1 MPRDVKLKRS
11 LAQEKRTADQ
21 YNGARVPMSGATWHS
36 KNDVRTDDL
45 LIENKRT
52 DNVSSIT
59 IKAKDLEELDRH
71 ACQEG
76 RQGIL
81 QFDLNG
87 REYVILRSGFARE
100 LLGLDG

>member
-1 MPRDVKLKRS
+1 MPLDAKLKKAA
-11 LAQEKRTADQ
+11 AQEKRTAGQ
-21 YNGARVPMSGATWHS
+21 YNGARTPQSGAGWVS
-36 KNDVRTDDL
+36 KNDVRTHEL

-59 IKAKDLEELDRH
+59 IHAKDLEGLDRH

-100 LLGLDG
+100 LLGLDE